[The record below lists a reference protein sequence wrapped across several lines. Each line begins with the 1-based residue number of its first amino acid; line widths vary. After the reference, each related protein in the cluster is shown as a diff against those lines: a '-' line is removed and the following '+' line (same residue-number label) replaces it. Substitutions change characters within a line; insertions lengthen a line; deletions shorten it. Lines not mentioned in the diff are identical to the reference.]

1 MFTSLITGTGSY
13 TPDVIVR
20 NSDFIENKFYERPG
34 VPAEKGNASI
44 IEKFSEITGIVE
56 RRYARP
62 DQNTSD
68 LGVVAA
74 ELALADAGVD
84 RETLDY
90 LIVAHN
96 FGDVSPKSNRSNFLP
111 TVASRIKAK
120 LRIENTDCVAYDL
133 PFGCP
138 GWVEALIHAN
148 YFIRSGDARRCL
160 VIGAETL
167 SRVLDPHDR
176 DSMIYSDGA
185 GAAVVERTEAGTKG
199 ILAHKSQTHAYHHAL
214 LLTLGPSFVQD
225 ESTQEH
231 LYLKMNG
238 RKVYEFA
245 LSHVP
250 NAIKAAIDKA
260 GVSLAEVKKILIH
273 QANEK
278 MDEAILQRLY
288 KQCELASVPANVMP
302 MTIGWLGNSSV
313 ATIPTMLDLIRH
325 DKLPGHHINE
335 GDTVV
340 FASVGAGMNINAVVY
355 RF

>member
-1 MFTSLITGTGSY
+1 MFTSQITGTGSY

-20 NSDFIENKFYERPG
+20 NSDFIENKFFERTGIP
-34 VPAEKGNASI
+34 VEKSTASV
-44 IEKFSEITGIVE
+44 IEKFSEITGIAE

-68 LGVVAA
+68 LGVAAA

-90 LIVAHN
+90 IIVAHN
-96 FGDVSPKSNRSNFLP
+96 FGDVNPKSNRSNFLP

-120 LRIENTDCVAYDL
+120 LEIWNPNCVAYDL

-138 GWVEALIHAN
+138 GWVEALIQAN
-148 YFIRSGDARRCL
+148 YFIRSGDASRCL
-160 VIGAETL
+160 VVGAETL
-167 SRVLDPHDR
+167 SRILDSHDR

-185 GAAVVERTEAGTKG
+185 GAAVVERVAAGTNG
-199 ILAHKSQTHAYHHAL
+199 ILAHKSQTFAYQHAQL
-214 LLTLGPSFVQD
+214 LALGPSFVQD

-245 LSHVP
+245 LNYVP
-250 NAIKAAIDKA
+250 PAIKAAIDKA
-260 GVSLAEVKKILIH
+260 GITLSEVKKILIH

-278 MDEAILQRLY
+278 MDQAILQRLY
-288 KQCELASVPANVMP
+288 KLCGIASVPADIMP

-313 ATIPTMLDLIRH
+313 ATIPTMLDLILRGN
-325 DKLPGHHINE
+325 LPGHRIE
-335 GDTVV
+335 SGDVVV